1 MRINSLL
8 IQIFIVVIFFSPFA
22 SAGENYN
29 SCEFTFDSE
38 DMHVTWNMSMTGM
51 EIDGAVNPKEKIYKN
66 LCSILPSQ
74 KIIFRSTGNKK
85 DGLIKEGNDGLRH
98 VKIEAR
104 QCVFDY
110 YYGIK
115 GNRFVANN
123 NYNSNCSSKKL
134 DQKAKTNAC
143 RDHYVGRIVKFRGG
157 SLNIEWTARILG
169 VGDGVVTIK
178 NTATGSIQE
187 TSCSSVY

>member
-134 DQKAKTNAC
+134 GMVCKTSAC
-143 RDHYVGRIVKFRGG
+143 SPECETV
-157 SLNIEWTARILG
+157 TA
-169 VGDGVVTIK
+169 
-178 NTATGSIQE
+178 
-187 TSCSSVY
+187 